1 MPPAR
6 STEGTLSTSLPRYL
20 NRTIAGRGRAR
31 RLSDCLPN
39 QRSLGLAHPAMPT
52 SLSTLRA
59 QRLSLQGASANPEL
73 PEHPNNQENLL
84 VKFTGTAPPTCG
96 RCGLKAVRIALVSGA
111 ACSCLAGLAGSAEA
125 ATRGM
130 GAPYGWYDGWYA
142 PPAAVPARKARVA
155 PTRKE
160 KAEPKKDAGFGQMP
174 KGPLQIVVSIG
185 SQKVTLFSNGVRVA
199 QGPVSTGVPGRPTPT
214 GVFSIIEKDR
224 YHHSNLYSNAPMPY
238 MQRITWSGVALHEG
252 VLPGY
257 PASHGC
263 IRMSHDFAQKL
274 WPITNLGV
282 RVIVTHY
289 DLAPVEFTHPKLFAP
304 RPKPPA
310 PAIALDGGSEGRG
323 VASAIVM
330 AQAAISDAASDAID
344 AAPQAEATTPASPA
358 ADAATETAMPPAQ
371 MTRPREDVVATEA
384 QPTQANEAQPQGGPQ
399 AGDEAKASDL
409 GELIRSMEVAAP
421 VVPSDAGNAPEL
433 PQRSEP
439 AMPAQMPPAPAAAR
453 PVEAAPSGSDVF
465 KPAPTVDPA
474 KPVTPPTKAADQP
487 TKRSSQVAVFV
498 SRKEQKIFVR
508 QGFVPLFDMP
518 VVIDQPDQPLG
529 THVFTAMEVTENGN
543 GMRWN
548 LMTVPTEGSAS
559 TEQRDV
565 RKKSKGAPKET
576 PSPAA
581 RLKPPVTAAQALDR
595 IQIPQEAVDRIG
607 ELLVPGSSLV
617 VSDEGLGRETGR
629 YTEFIV
635 LSR

>member
-1 MPPAR
+1 
-6 STEGTLSTSLPRYL
+6 
-20 NRTIAGRGRAR
+20 
-31 RLSDCLPN
+31 
-39 QRSLGLAHPAMPT
+39 
-52 SLSTLRA
+52 
-59 QRLSLQGASANPEL
+59 
-73 PEHPNNQENLL
+73 
-84 VKFTGTAPPTCG
+84 VKFTGTAPLACG
-96 RCGLKAVRIALVSGA
+96 RCGLKAVRIALVSGVA
-111 ACSCLAGLAGSAEA
+111 WSCLAGLAGSAEA

-155 PTRKE
+155 PARKE

-199 QGPVSTGVPGRPTPT
+199 QGPVSTGVPGHPTPT

-282 RVIVTHY
+282 RVIVTHF

-304 RPKPPA
+304 RLKPPA
-310 PAIALDGGSEGRG
+310 PAIAMDGGSEGRG
-323 VASAIVM
+323 VVPAIVM
-330 AQAAISDAASDAID
+330 AQAAISEAAIDAID
-344 AAPQAEATTPASPA
+344 AAPPAEATKPA
-358 ADAATETAMPPAQ
+358 ADASDDKAAEVATPPA
-371 MTRPREDVVATEA
+371 EI
-384 QPTQANEAQPQGGPQ
+384 
-399 AGDEAKASDL
+399 S
-409 GELIRSMEVAAP
+409 
-421 VVPSDAGNAPEL
+421 
-433 PQRSEP
+433 
-439 AMPAQMPPAPAAAR
+439 PAAAAPR
-453 PVEAAPSGSDVF
+453 PAEATPSGSDVF

-487 TKRSSQVAVFV
+487 TKRSGQVAVFV

-529 THVFTAMEVTENGN
+529 THVFTAMEVTDNGS

-548 LMTVPTEGSAS
+548 LMTVPTEASAS

-565 RKKSKGAPKET
+565 RKKSKEAPKET

-607 ELLVPGSSLV
+607 ELLIAGSSLV